1 MMANEDNLIGLKF
14 MRLGML
20 ALAVGMFFGVIGGF
34 QFLFPEFLQEL
45 LFTKTR
51 PLHVSL
57 VVSWIFLIAIGGIY
71 FYLPRQQ
78 NLKLWSLK
86 AANIHFWVF
95 IVTGLAILF
104 SYLTGK
110 FGGREYFEYPAALS
124 IPIFIT
130 WLMFGVNYFRTV
142 TKSKGPWPVYYWMW
156 ATGIIFFTITFCE
169 AYLWMIPYFR
179 ESMIREIIV
188 QWKSYG
194 ALTGSWNMLVYGT
207 AIYVASRI
215 AGDEETAKSKLA
227 YSLFFLGVF
236 NLMFGWAHHT
246 YLVPSQTWIRTF
258 AYIVSMTELLIL
270 GKILWDWRGS
280 LQTFQKHKYCNA
292 YRFMFAADIWIFVNL
307 ILALIISVP
316 ALNLITHGT
325 HITVA
330 HAMGS
335 TIGINSMILMSSVF
349 YVIREELPQHVH
361 AGCTKQVQFGFWTAN
376 ISLAVFFG
384 ALVLAGLGK
393 GLYTGA
399 SFQDMMLQIRPFLV
413 VFAVS
418 GITLMLGIWIVLWHA
433 YRLTGEILSPAT
445 RERVPEPA

>member
-399 SFQDMMLQIRPFLV
+399 SFQDMMLQIRPFLL

>member
-1 MMANEDNLIGLKF
+1 MMAKDDDLIGLRF

-34 QFLFPEFLQEL
+34 QFLFPEFLREL

-57 VVSWIFLIAIGGIY
+57 VISSIFLIAIGGIY

-78 NLKLWSLK
+78 NLKLWSCR
-86 AANIHFWVF
+86 AANVHFWVF
-95 IVTGLAILF
+95 IFTGLAILF
-104 SYLTGK
+104 SYLAGK

-124 IPIFIT
+124 IPIFLT
-130 WLMFGVNYFRTV
+130 WILFGVNYFRTV
-142 TKSKGPWPVYYWMW
+142 SKSKGPWPVYYWMW
-156 ATGIIFFTITFCE
+156 ATGIIFFFITFCE
-169 AYLWMIPYFR
+169 AYLWVIPYFR

-215 AGDEETAKSKLA
+215 AGSEDIAKSKLA
-227 YSLFFLGVF
+227 YSLYFLGLF

-258 AYIVSMTELLIL
+258 AYMVSMTELLIL

-280 LQTFQKHKYCNA
+280 LQAYQKNKYCNA
-292 YRFMFAADIWIFVNL
+292 YRFLFAADIWVFVNL
-307 ILALIISVP
+307 VLALLISVP

-335 TIGINSMILMSSVF
+335 TIGINTMILLSSVF
-349 YVIREELPQHVH
+349 YVIREELPLEIHS
-361 AGCTKQVQFGFWTAN
+361 GCTRQVQIGYWTAN
-376 ISLAVFFG
+376 VSLAVFFT
-384 ALVLAGLGK
+384 ALILAGLGK

-399 SFQDMMLQIRPFLV
+399 TFQDMMLQIRPFLLI
-413 VFAVS
+413 FAVS
-418 GITLMLGIWIVLWHA
+418 GVTLMFGIWIVLWHA
-433 YRLTGEILSPAT
+433 FRLTGEILSPAT
-445 RERVPEPA
+445 PETYPEPA